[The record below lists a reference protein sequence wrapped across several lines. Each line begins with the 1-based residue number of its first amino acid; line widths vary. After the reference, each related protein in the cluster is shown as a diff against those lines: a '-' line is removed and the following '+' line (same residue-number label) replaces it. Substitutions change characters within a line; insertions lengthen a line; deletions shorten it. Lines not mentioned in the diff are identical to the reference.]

1 MKTNF
6 QRLMTGISISSFVA
20 SIIIGID
27 TIVGHGNSWF
37 GLILLII
44 GIITSQFSDDIV

>member
-27 TIVGHGNSWF
+27 TI
-37 GLILLII
+37 I